1 MNGESHAVHGIFVSR
16 IKQGIVR
23 EFFYFI
29 QGSEHFFGR
38 PFKQAAYAEVE
49 QSVAGKQRFV
59 VGKVPENVAA
69 GVSVNF
75 DDFGFGVTQH
85 PNIAVFDR
93 FVKSGDTVCVVFGA
107 NDSGM
112 EEVFDFKIGVGMI
125 IMMMRVKNV
134 GRFTSELLTTAND
147 GFRFRRINNGRD
159 AGCLVGQQVRVI
171 VHASGAAQY
180 RFNV

>member
-75 DDFGFGVTQH
+75 DDFGFGCY
-85 PNIAVFDR
+85 PAS
-93 FVKSGDTVCVVFGA
+93 KY
-107 NDSGM
+107 
-112 EEVFDFKIGVGMI
+112 
-125 IMMMRVKNV
+125 
-134 GRFTSELLTTAND
+134 
-147 GFRFRRINNGRD
+147 RR
-159 AGCLVGQQVRVI
+159 L
-171 VHASGAAQY
+171 
-180 RFNV
+180 